1 MAVRPF
7 VQWLGSAGLDFGLP
21 AEVLQAVE
29 RHTRAGHDLY
39 SLAADPVLRAAGPS
53 DEHLLRLRRAVR
65 RRRALEREAEGLAA
79 PPPIGSWIELHAW
92 RWALQ
97 AAPDDAAQQSALA
110 GALSALAAACIERGR
125 LRLHLRRVEPTRRR
139 RRAADPRAAELA
151 ELAEHSEGCAELPPH
166 RWFKVSRALDD
177 GLLWVELLCPEG
189 EAARLAPA
197 AAGAERIRGLER
209 AAARP
214 VLAAIAARAEREAIA
229 GAAAGM
235 RSLLG
240 RAPIAGPVG
249 GLVEHRG
256 RLGAAVVS
264 DSDSARRAD
273 FAAGQ
278 LDRAAAWLADTGARL
293 VALARPGKRGRGCGV
308 GAAVRALA
316 AGGLEAEPVR
326 EAALLHQ
333 ARRLA
338 PPLAQAAA
346 EVAARRLKDP
356 LAGFADLEPDALGLG
371 EYLDRVD
378 AEQLREALADA
389 RAAAERA
396 RAGAPARAA
405 GLERGL
411 RADALV
417 RGLADLRPG
426 LELTG
431 KVVNL
436 THFGAFVEL
445 GLEQQGLIHL
455 SELAEHHVRHPSEV
469 VAVGQTVRVRVLA
482 VDAER
487 GRIGLSLRGD
497 RSARRRG
504 GRLQRGDAIA
514 ALDAL
519 FKK

>member
-7 VQWLGSAGLDFGLP
+7 VQWLGSAGVDFGLP
-21 AEVLQAVE
+21 AEVLQAVA

-39 SLAADPVLRAAGPS
+39 SLAADAVVRAAGPS

-65 RRRALEREAEGLAA
+65 RHRALQRAAEGLAA
-79 PPPIGSWIELHAW
+79 PPIGSWIELHAW

-97 AAPDDAAQQSALA
+97 ADCDAEQQRALA
-110 GALSALAAACIERGR
+110 AALSALAAACLERGR
-125 LRLHLRRVEPTRRR
+125 LRLHLRR
-139 RRAADPRAAELA
+139 ADDPRAAELA

-166 RWFKVSRALDD
+166 RWFKISRALDD

-197 AAGAERIRGLER
+197 AAGAERIRRLER
-209 AAARP
+209 AAAGP
-214 VLAAIAARAEREAIA
+214 VLAAIAARAERESIA

-264 DSDSARRAD
+264 DSDSARHAD

-278 LDRAAAWLADTGARL
+278 LDRAAAWLAAAGVQL
-293 VALARPGKRGRGCGV
+293 VALARPGGRGRGA

-326 EAALLHQ
+326 EAALLRQ

-338 PPLAQAAA
+338 QPLAPAAA

-356 LAGFADLEPDALGLG
+356 VAGFADLEPDALGLG

-378 AEQLREALADA
+378 AEQLRGALADA
-389 RAAAERA
+389 RAAAERD
-396 RAGAPARAA
+396 RAGAPARSA

-411 RADALV
+411 QAGALV
-417 RGLADLRPG
+417 RGMADLRPG

-455 SELAEHHVRHPSEV
+455 SELAERHVRHPSEV
-469 VAVGQTVRVRVLA
+469 LAVGQTVRVRVLE

-497 RSARRRG
+497 RSSRRRG
-504 GRLQRGDAIA
+504 GPSKRGHAIA

>member
-7 VQWLGSAGLDFGLP
+7 VQWLGSAGVDFGLP
-21 AEVLQAVE
+21 AEVLQAVA
-29 RHTRAGHDLY
+29 RHTRAGNDLY
-39 SLAADPVLRAAGPS
+39 SLAADAVVRAAGPS

-65 RRRALEREAEGLAA
+65 RHRALECAAEGLAA
-79 PPPIGSWIELHAW
+79 PPIGSWIELHAW

-97 AAPDDAAQQSALA
+97 EAARDAEQQR
-110 GALSALAAACIERGR
+110 ALAAALIGLAAACLERGR
-125 LRLHLRRVEPTRRR
+125 LRLHLRR
-139 RRAADPRAAELA
+139 ADDPRAAELA

-166 RWFKVSRALDD
+166 RWFKISRALDD

-197 AAGAERIRGLER
+197 AAGAERIRRLER
-209 AAARP
+209 AAVRP

-240 RAPIAGPVG
+240 RPPIAGPVG

-273 FAAGQ
+273 FGAGQ
-278 LDRAAAWLADTGARL
+278 LDRAAAWLAAAGVCL
-293 VALARPGKRGRGCGV
+293 VALARPGGRGRGRGV

-326 EAALLHQ
+326 EAALLQQ

-338 PPLAQAAA
+338 GPMAPAAA

-356 LAGFADLEPDALGLG
+356 VAGFADLEPDALGLG

-378 AEQLREALADA
+378 AAQLREALADA

-396 RAGAPARAA
+396 RAGAPARSA

-411 RADALV
+411 QADALV
-417 RGLADLRPG
+417 GGLADLRPG

-455 SELAEHHVRHPSEV
+455 SELAERRVRHPAEV
-469 VAVGQTVRVRVLA
+469 VAVGQTVRVRVLE

-487 GRIGLSLRGD
+487 GRIGLSLRGE
-497 RSARRRG
+497 RSGRRRG
-504 GRLQRGDAIA
+504 GRAKRGDAIA